1 MRQMLLAFLCLGV
14 AQGAIWGGD
23 DVAGIAAI
31 QSDNSLTPEQ
41 KVRDDHALDTR
52 QHESKGTQKKKGGPT
67 HLFPRVVCGRYTP
80 VPDPLQPPTDPFLP
94 SPPHAPRHP

>member
-52 QHESKGTQKKKGGPT
+52 QHESKGTQKKREVHT
-67 HLFPRVVCGRYTP
+67 HISFHASYVADTRLFPTLSSP
-80 VPDPLQPPTDPFLP
+80 PLILP